1 MPKDSRRNFSDLIPD
16 DVRDKPTIHRRVGE
30 GIEIGHQAGL
40 LEGYEQGRMEGL
52 KEGHTEGYVKGIRKA
67 TSKERRVI
75 ALGCAVIGGFFGL
88 GIAMFG
94 MGIGLNDPGQLAAA
108 AGIGCVCT
116 ASAASYF
123 M

>member
-1 MPKDSRRNFSDLIPD
+1 MSKDSGRDFSALIPD

-30 GIEIGHQAGL
+30 GIEIGHKAGL
-40 LEGYEQGRMEGL
+40 EEGYELGRMAGF
-52 KEGHTEGYVKGIRKA
+52 KEGREEGFVRGIRKA

-88 GIAMFG
+88 GIAMYG
-94 MGIGLNDPGQLAAA
+94 MGIGLNDPAQLAAA

-116 ASAASYF
+116 AGAANYF

>member
-1 MPKDSRRNFSDLIPD
+1 MMSKDSGRDFSALIPD
-16 DVRDKPTIHRRVGE
+16 NVRNKPTIHRRVGE

-40 LEGYEQGRMEGL
+40 EEGYELGRMDGL
-52 KEGHTEGYVKGIRKA
+52 KEGREEGFVRGIRKA

-75 ALGCAVIGGFFGL
+75 ALGCAVIGGFFAL
-88 GIAMFG
+88 GIAMYGFG
-94 MGIGLNDPGQLAAA
+94 MNDPGELAAA

-116 ASAASYF
+116 AGAANYF

>member
-1 MPKDSRRNFSDLIPD
+1 MPKDSRRNFSALIPD

-40 LEGYEQGRMEGL
+40 EEGYELGRMEGL
-52 KEGHTEGYVKGIRKA
+52 KEGREEGYVKGIRKA
-67 TSKERRVI
+67 TNNERRVI

-88 GIAMFG
+88 GIAMYG
-94 MGIGLNDPGQLAAA
+94 MGIGLSDPGQLAAA

-116 ASAASYF
+116 AGAANHF

>member
-1 MPKDSRRNFSDLIPD
+1 MPKDSKRDFSDLIPD
-16 DVRDKPTIHRRVGE
+16 YVRDKPTIQRRVGE

-40 LEGYEQGRMEGL
+40 EEGYELGKMDGL
-52 KEGHTEGYVKGIRKA
+52 KKGRAEGYVKGIRIA

-116 ASAASYF
+116 AGAANYF